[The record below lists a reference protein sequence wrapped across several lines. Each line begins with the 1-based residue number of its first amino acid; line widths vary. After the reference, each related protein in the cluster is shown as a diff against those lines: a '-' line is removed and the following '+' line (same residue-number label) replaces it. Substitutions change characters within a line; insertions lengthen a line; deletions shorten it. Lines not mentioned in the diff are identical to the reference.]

1 MASLYGVGME
11 LEGVNPQQSAGKRR
25 LLLALLV
32 IVGGGLLGF
41 VALGGFDRSSKRST
55 ASTASASLPSS
66 TQDSGSSGSSVDSS
80 KTAAVALL
88 KPAAFEG
95 RRIQGSVLVN
105 VHVPFEG
112 DLEDTDLSIP
122 FDEIAARTAD
132 LPSDKDTPLLVYCRS
147 GRMSAIAGK
156 ELVRLGYRN
165 VVDLEGGMIAW
176 EASGR
181 SITSAKPA
189 AAQAPKPAGSKG
201 GFTGGDFHS
210 LVADPVTAG
219 RVFVG
224 GHQAVSVSVSVDGG
238 ASWEEVRAL
247 ANADAMGWSFSG
259 RAVWVSGH
267 PGIVKSTDDTKT
279 VEQRNEGL
287 PDTDIHALGGAGNT
301 LYAAGPA
308 VGVLKSVDDGVTWT
322 AATTSVGQSF
332 FGRILVNPADV
343 NHIVAA
349 DPSNGVLASDDGG
362 VTWKQLTAAPASW
375 VSSPDGLKTLYAS
388 GVQGAM
394 RSLDSGGTWNTLA
407 LPESATMV
415 EADPTTPSKLFAG
428 AHVGERVRVWSSVD
442 NGATWEAR

>member
-11 LEGVNPQQSAGKRR
+11 LEGVNPHQSAGKRR
-25 LLLALLV
+25 FLLAALV
-32 IVGGGLLGF
+32 LVGGGLLGF
-41 VALGGFDRSSKRST
+41 VAFGGFDRSSKRST
-55 ASTASASLPSS
+55 ASTASESLPSS
-66 TQDSGSSGSSVDSS
+66 SQDSGASGSSVDSS
-80 KTAAVALL
+80 KTAGVALL
-88 KPAAFEG
+88 KPAAFES

-112 DLEDTDLSIP
+112 DLEGTDLSIP

-181 SITSAKPA
+181 SITAAQPA

-224 GHQAVSVSVSVDGG
+224 GHQAVSVSVDSG
-238 ASWEEVRAL
+238 ASWAEVRAL

-259 RAVWVSGH
+259 GAVWVSGH
-267 PGIVKSTDDTKT
+267 PGIVKSTDDTNT
-279 VEQRNEGL
+279 VEQRNAGL

-349 DPSNGVLASDDGG
+349 DPSNGVLTSNDGG
-362 VTWKQLTAAPASW
+362 ATWKQLTAAPASW

-394 RSLDSGGTWNTLA
+394 RSLDGGGTWSALA

-415 EADPTTPSKLFAG
+415 EADPTTPSKLYAG
-428 AHVGERVRVWSSVD
+428 AHDGERVRVWSSVD

>member
-66 TQDSGSSGSSVDSS
+66 TQDSVDSVDSS
-80 KTAAVALL
+80 ITAAVALL

-112 DLEDTDLSIP
+112 DLKGTDLSIP
-122 FDEIAARTAD
+122 FDEIAASTAD

-181 SITSAKPA
+181 SITSALPA
-189 AAQAPKPAGSKG
+189 AAQAPKP
-201 GFTGGDFHS
+201 TG
-210 LVADPVTAG
+210 
-219 RVFVG
+219 
-224 GHQAVSVSVSVDGG
+224 
-238 ASWEEVRAL
+238 
-247 ANADAMGWSFSG
+247 
-259 RAVWVSGH
+259 
-267 PGIVKSTDDTKT
+267 
-279 VEQRNEGL
+279 
-287 PDTDIHALGGAGNT
+287 
-301 LYAAGPA
+301 
-308 VGVLKSVDDGVTWT
+308 
-322 AATTSVGQSF
+322 
-332 FGRILVNPADV
+332 
-343 NHIVAA
+343 
-349 DPSNGVLASDDGG
+349 
-362 VTWKQLTAAPASW
+362 
-375 VSSPDGLKTLYAS
+375 
-388 GVQGAM
+388 
-394 RSLDSGGTWNTLA
+394 
-407 LPESATMV
+407 
-415 EADPTTPSKLFAG
+415 
-428 AHVGERVRVWSSVD
+428 
-442 NGATWEAR
+442 

>member
-1 MASLYGVGME
+1 MGVVRWRLYGVGME
-11 LEGVNPQQSAGKRR
+11 LEKFKADQTARGRR
-25 LLLALLV
+25 GLLAVLLAGCLLGLV
-32 IVGGGLLGF
+32 SCGGLGSDQK
-41 VALGGFDRSSKRST
+41 AERSKDSVI
-55 ASTASASLPSS
+55 LPSGA
-66 TQDSGSSGSSVDSS
+66 TDS
-80 KTAAVALL
+80 
-88 KPAAFEG
+88 
-95 RRIQGSVLVN
+95 
-105 VHVPFEG
+105 
-112 DLEDTDLSIP
+112 
-122 FDEIAARTAD
+122 
-132 LPSDKDTPLLVYCRS
+132 
-147 GRMSAIAGK
+147 
-156 ELVRLGYRN
+156 
-165 VVDLEGGMIAW
+165 
-176 EASGR
+176 EASPV
-181 SITSAKPA
+181 SVA
-189 AAQAPKPAGSKG
+189 AAPKSAGSKG

-210 LVADPVTAG
+210 LVADPVTPG

-224 GHQAVSVSVSVDGG
+224 GHQAVSVSVDGG
-238 ASWEEVRAL
+238 ATWAEVRAL

-259 RAVWVSGH
+259 EGVWVSGH

-279 VEQRNEGL
+279 VEQRNDGL
-287 PDTDIHALGGAGNT
+287 PDTDIHALGGSGNV

-343 NHIVAA
+343 NRIVAT
-349 DPSNGVLASDDGG
+349 DPSNGVLASNDGG

-394 RSLDSGGTWNTLA
+394 RSLDGGGTWSALR

-428 AHVGERVRVWSSVD
+428 AHLGERVRVWSSVD